1 LQNRKKL
8 RLLLIPLA
16 SLMLLFMTFS
26 TFAYWYN
33 VDQTSR
39 GAVLV
44 GEETTLTVTVG
55 EQTDGYLVPAG
66 YAIHS
71 DEVEEVII
79 SFSAELSRKESISRP
94 LDFAVEVRNAT
105 LGGTTDYA
113 YLVNFAI
120 DAPTTIQNEAVIV
133 NVSVTLSEPETQEIA
148 EAIYSQEISFQIVI
162 TASV

>member
-1 LQNRKKL
+1 
-8 RLLLIPLA
+8 
-16 SLMLLFMTFS
+16 MLLFMTFS
-26 TFAYWYN
+26 TFAYWYS

-44 GEETTLTVTVG
+44 GQETTLTVTVG

-66 YAIHS
+66 YAIHD
-71 DEVEEVII
+71 DEVEEVIV

-105 LGGTTDYA
+105 LGGSTDYA

-120 DAPTTIQNEAVIV
+120 DAPSTIQNETVV
-133 NVSVTLSEPETQEIA
+133 VSVAVTLTEPETQAIA
-148 EAIYSQEISFQIVI
+148 EAIYNQEISFQVVI
-162 TASV
+162 TVSV